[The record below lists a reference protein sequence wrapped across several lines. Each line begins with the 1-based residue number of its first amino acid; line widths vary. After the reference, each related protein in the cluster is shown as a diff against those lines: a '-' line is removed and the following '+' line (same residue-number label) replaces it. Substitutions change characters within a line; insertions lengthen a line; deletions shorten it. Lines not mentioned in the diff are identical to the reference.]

1 MVRALQFCARDVTV
15 EKLLLPLIDRLT
27 EEGLEVVSAC
37 TPGRYTPSLIQR
49 GYALRGVEV
58 DRRFSPRSNARSV
71 WDLYRLLRRERFDVV
86 HVHTPVAAAI
96 GRVAAR
102 MAGVPITLYTA
113 HGFYHH
119 ENMRWRNRQ
128 ACVWAERLLGR
139 LTHTLMTQSQ
149 EDAASAVSEG
159 ISPPERVVWIGNGVD
174 ISQFTPGPPAAEA
187 RQFFGIPAPAPV
199 VGFMGPIIAEKGAL
213 ELVDAFQET
222 LISVPGAYLLL
233 AGDVINGDRDLRT
246 KEVIRRKLE
255 GQGLS
260 SRIIFAG
267 YQEDISNFM
276 GAIDLF
282 TLPSHREGMPR
293 SIIEAM
299 ASGKPVIATDIRGCR
314 EEVVH
319 ELTGLIVP
327 LRDSRA
333 LAQAMTRILSDP
345 VLAQQMGRQGRQ
357 RAEAKYNERDVLDR
371 EVQVYRKL
379 IKQRLHQDA
388 FTDSPTETAH
398 PNGENHGTAPPYVA
412 PRNRTGH

>member
-1 MVRALQFCARDVTV
+1 VVRALQFCARDVTV
-15 EKLLLPLIDRLT
+15 QKLLLPLIDRLT

-37 TPGRYTPSLIQR
+37 TPGRYTPELIQR

-71 WDLYRLLRRERFDVV
+71 WDLYRLLRREHFDVV

-102 MAGVPITLYTA
+102 MAGVPIILYTA

-119 ENMRWRNRQ
+119 ENMRRRNRQ
-128 ACVWAERLLGR
+128 ACVWAEKVLGK
-139 LTHTLMTQSQ
+139 LTDTLMTQSQ

-174 ISQFTPGPPAAEA
+174 LSQFTPGPPSAEA
-187 RQFFGIPAPAPV
+187 KRFFGIPESAPV

-233 AGDVINGDRDLRT
+233 AGDVINGDRDLGT

-255 GQGLS
+255 GKDLS

-276 GAIDLF
+276 QAIDLF

-299 ASGKPVIATDIRGCR
+299 ASGKPVVATDIRGCR
-314 EEVVH
+314 EEVVN

-333 LAQAMTRILSDP
+333 LAQALTRILSDP
-345 VLAQQMGRQGRQ
+345 VLARHMGREGRQ
-357 RAEAKYNERDVLDR
+357 RAEAMYSERDVLDR
-371 EVQVYRKL
+371 EIQVYRKL

-388 FTDSPTETAH
+388 FTDTSHKTGQPDGGK
-398 PNGENHGTAPPYVA
+398 PGTAPPHVA
-412 PRNRTGH
+412 PGNRTGN

>member
-15 EKLLLPLIDRLT
+15 QKLLLPLIDRLT
-27 EEGLEVVSAC
+27 EEGFEVVSAC
-37 TPGRYTPSLIQR
+37 TPGRYTPGLIER

-102 MAGVPITLYTA
+102 MAGVPIILYTA

-128 ACVWAERLLGR
+128 ACVWAERLLGK

-159 ISPPERVVWIGNGVD
+159 ISPKERVVWIGNGVD
-174 ISQFTPGPPAAEA
+174 ISQFQPGPASAQAKE
-187 RQFFGIPAPAPV
+187 FFGIPGSAPV
-199 VGFMGPIIAEKGAL
+199 AGFMGPIIAEKGAL
-213 ELVDAFQET
+213 ELVDAFEQT
-222 LISVPGAYLLL
+222 LKSVPDAYLLL
-233 AGDVINGDRDLRT
+233 AGDAINGDRDLHT
-246 KEVIRRKLE
+246 KDVIRRKLE
-255 GQGLS
+255 GNKLS

-267 YQEDISNFM
+267 YQEDIGNFM
-276 GAIDLF
+276 QAIDLF

-299 ASGKPVIATDIRGCR
+299 ASGKPVVATDIRGCR

-319 ELTGLIVP
+319 DLTGLIIP

-333 LAQAMTRILSDP
+333 LAQAMAQILSDP
-345 VLAQQMGRQGRQ
+345 GLARRMGREGRQ
-357 RAEAKYNERDVLDR
+357 RAEALYDERDVLDR

-379 IKQRLHQDA
+379 IGI
-388 FTDSPTETAH
+388 
-398 PNGENHGTAPPYVA
+398 N
-412 PRNRTGH
+412 